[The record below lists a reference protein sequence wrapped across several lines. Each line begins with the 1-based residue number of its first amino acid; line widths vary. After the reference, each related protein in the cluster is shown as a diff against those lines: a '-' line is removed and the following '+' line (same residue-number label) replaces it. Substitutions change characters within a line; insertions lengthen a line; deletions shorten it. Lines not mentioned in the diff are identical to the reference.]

1 MSCHSFARTLMDET
15 GYGAGGRWRVRL
27 PLGVSSPRMSLIG
40 WPRRT
45 LDCRHGE
52 AVLAVEPG
60 ARRREY
66 RVSGSSRR
74 PPCLARERDGDVAST
89 MRGIGRAS
97 EGDRGLPADCVRPK
111 GSIGVGA
118 VCDHDAGPFGAVGV
132 AGRDQDHPCGDGGD
146 GRLLEAG
153 LARAVPRLQPGSR
166 QRLAHPQRAGPQER
180 RQRRDL
186 DRRPSRPRADPR
198 QFRAA
203 AADPGPA
210 RPDPHA
216 ARADAR
222 DRPSHP
228 ADSGD
233 AGGGQHQAGLGHFR
247 HPGLERPA
255 HLEGDRVGPKRP
267 AAAGRTRPSPAR
279 LHARGTRRRV
289 GRTLARPSSLPDR
302 SASEDDRTD
311 LRHNSHCSRVL
322 VAPECP
328 ALECGLAKGGCAMA
342 RQEIL
347 DRIQKYVHPFRV
359 TKGKGFQLKDFDPGD
374 TRGLKMDK
382 AEAAELLQRGTT
394 WLAEEQDM
402 LYAQNCWSLLLVF
415 QAMDAA
421 GKDGTIKH
429 VMSGVNPQG
438 CQVVSF
444 KQPSSEDLDHDFMW
458 RYMRR
463 LPERGQIGIFN
474 RSYYEE
480 VLVVRVHEEILK
492 RQQLPPPLISKRI
505 WDERLEDIA
514 HIEDYLNRQGT
525 IVLKFFLNLAR
536 EEQKKRFMQRLERP
550 EKNWKFSGSDVH
562 ERKFWDEYMRAFEEA
577 IRATASEHAPWYV
590 VPADNKWF
598 TRLVVAAAIVETVEE
613 LDLTYPKVDAQ
624 KKKQLELARADL
636 ASEAS

>member
-15 GYGAGGRWRVRL
+15 GYGAGGRWRGRL
-27 PLGVSSPRMSLIG
+27 PLGVLSPRMSLIG
-40 WPRRT
+40 RSRRT

-52 AVLAVEPG
+52 AVLTVAPG

-66 RVSGSSRR
+66 RFSGSSRR

-132 AGRDQDHPCGDGGD
+132 AGRDQDHPCGDGSD

-153 LARAVPRLQPGSR
+153 LARAVPRLQPDSR

-311 LRHNSHCSRVL
+311 RSHDREFDARLEAALAPFCGAAERLNDLPGVSDNVAQTVIAEIGVDMKAFPTAGHLPSWAGMCPRLDESAGRKRSRRLRKGAPWLKPVL
-322 VAPECP
+322 VQA
-328 ALECGLAKGGCAMA
+328 ALAATKVKNSSLRARYFSLRPRLGHKKAIIAVAAAM
-342 RQEIL
+342 L
-347 DRIQKYVHPFRV
+347 RIIYH
-359 TKGKGFQLKDFDPGD
+359 
-374 TRGLKMDK
+374 
-382 AEAAELLQRGTT
+382 
-394 WLAEEQDM
+394 M
-402 LYAQNCWSLLLVF
+402 L
-415 QAMDAA
+415 
-421 GKDGTIKH
+421 KDGTFY
-429 VMSGVNPQG
+429 Q
-438 CQVVSF
+438 
-444 KQPSSEDLDHDFMW
+444 DLGPD
-458 RYMRR
+458 YRR
-463 LPERGQIGIFN
+463 PRNPERAAQSLAN
-474 RSYYEE
+474 RIRSLGFD
-480 VLVVRVHEEILK
+480 VEI
-492 RQQLPPPLISKRI
+492 
-505 WDERLEDIA
+505 
-514 HIEDYLNRQGT
+514 
-525 IVLKFFLNLAR
+525 
-536 EEQKKRFMQRLERP
+536 KK
-550 EKNWKFSGSDVH
+550 
-562 ERKFWDEYMRAFEEA
+562 
-577 IRATASEHAPWYV
+577 
-590 VPADNKWF
+590 
-598 TRLVVAAAIVETVEE
+598 AA
-613 LDLTYPKVDAQ
+613 
-624 KKKQLELARADL
+624 
-636 ASEAS
+636 